1 MIPFVPIRE
10 LFTSP
15 MYLTYEGS
23 LTEPPCEETVTW
35 IILNKPGYITADQ
48 VSEGTGDGYGG
59 FEGQMQL
66 EFERV

>member
-48 VSEGTGDGYGG
+48 LSEGTGDGYGG